1 MSLSSFLYKGADQDL
16 LKKDLTD
23 VFGLT
28 KTSAEVEKPYA
39 ELDAPE
45 GIVPEEADESAEQDQ
60 EEQSGSQNEED
71 GEKQSRKRKAES
83 DPEDIKAAKR
93 RKREKEKEKIKVNPD
108 SDIQN

>member
-45 GIVPEEADESAEQDQ
+45 GMPIEQDSNEEEDN
-60 EEQSGSQNEED
+60 EEQSGSENEED
-71 GEKQSRKRKAES
+71 GEKKSRKRKAEA
-83 DPEDIKAAKR
+83 DPEDIKSAKR
-93 RKREKEKEKIKVNPD
+93 RKKEKEKEKIKVNPD
-108 SDIQN
+108 ARNQY

>member
-28 KTSAEVEKPYA
+28 KTSTEVEKPYA

-45 GIVPEEADESAEQDQ
+45 GMIPEGGDASGDES
-60 EEQSGSQNEED
+60 GSENED
-71 GEKQSRKRKAES
+71 GEKKSRKRKAET

-108 SDIQN
+108 SDFQN

>member
-45 GIVPEEADESAEQDQ
+45 GMIPEGADDEDES
-60 EEQSGSQNEED
+60 GSENED
-71 GEKQSRKRKAES
+71 GEKKSRKRKAET
-83 DPEDIKAAKR
+83 DPEDMKAAKR

-108 SDIQN
+108 SDFQN

>member
-45 GIVPEEADESAEQDQ
+45 GTIKKKVDNDSEEQDR
-60 EEQSGSQNEED
+60 EEKSGSESGATN
-71 GEKQSRKRKAES
+71 SRKRKAES
-83 DPEDIKAAKR
+83 DPEDAKSAKR
-93 RKREKEKEKIKVNPD
+93 RKREKEKEIIKVNPD
-108 SDIQN
+108 SK

>member
-45 GIVPEEADESAEQDQ
+45 GVLPEADDSAEQDQ
-60 EEQSGSQNEED
+60 EEQSGSENEEG
-71 GEKQSRKRKAES
+71 GEKKSRKRKAET

-108 SDIQN
+108 SDFQN